1 MKTKWLIQSSGI
13 NFQHYNS
20 VCQTLLNLNYKIND
34 FGIIDK
40 TLTNL
45 ENILDDSDN
54 YVFRGSTRLLTLFN
68 NIENITELNPYLS
81 KEQITK
87 SNLKK
92 LKKGINYDVDL
103 FDQKKYGNL
112 NLPLLNDKAYYF
124 EIKDNLKRTFQ
135 QDMFIK
141 PSRDLK
147 AFNGGILEKGITIE
161 EFIKANHYQ
170 SFYLEETAIL
180 ANIEEIF
187 EEYRFFI
194 IDGEVIT
201 GSMYKKDNKLFLDN
215 FIPEEI
221 LKTAK
226 EYAKLYKPS
235 DIFVM
240 DLAKTKKWI
249 KIVEYNCWNS
259 SGVYNCNLNKLFSEI
274 NNFKNL

>member
-40 TLTNL
+40 NITNL

-112 NLPLLNDKAYYF
+112 NLPLLNDKPYYF
-124 EIKDNLKRTFQ
+124 EIKDNLKRTHKLMNFFDCFDLDKYKQ
-135 QDMFIK
+135 KFI
-141 PSRDLK
+141 DLSK
-147 AFNGGILEKGITIE
+147 
-161 EFIKANHYQ
+161 
-170 SFYLEETAIL
+170 
-180 ANIEEIF
+180 
-187 EEYRFFI
+187 
-194 IDGEVIT
+194 EV
-201 GSMYKKDNKLFLDN
+201 N
-215 FIPEEI
+215 
-221 LKTAK
+221 LK
-226 EYAKLYKPS
+226 
-235 DIFVM
+235 V
-240 DLAKTKKWI
+240 
-249 KIVEYNCWNS
+249 
-259 SGVYNCNLNKLFSEI
+259 
-274 NNFKNL
+274 